1 MVRRVAIRG
10 KDELQNL
17 RTNIAGL
24 SLDVTKQLKT
34 HINKNSLPFMQIAKE
49 MAGRLFYIIY

>member
-1 MVRRVAIRG
+1 MVRRVATRG

-17 RTNIAGL
+17 RTTIAGL
-24 SLDVTKQLKT
+24 SSDVTKQLKT

-49 MAGRLFYIIY
+49 MAGW